1 MLESRY
7 QRNLIKKLKAIMPN
21 CFIIKNDAN
30 YIQGLPDLLILN
42 EDKWGALEVKRS
54 PDAAV
59 QPNQQ
64 YYVDLFNEMSF
75 AAFIDPTNE
84 EDVLYD
90 LEQALQPRRKARLP
104 KA

>member
-7 QRNLIKKLKAIMPN
+7 QRDLIKKLEAMLPN

-30 YIQGLPDLLILN
+30 YRQGLPDLLILFN
-42 EDKWGALEVKRS
+42 DRWAMLEVKRS
-54 PDAAV
+54 PNAAV

-64 YYVDLFNEMSF
+64 YYVELFDHMSF

-84 EDVLYD
+84 EEVLNA
-90 LEQALQPRRKARLP
+90 LEQSLYSRR
-104 KA
+104 